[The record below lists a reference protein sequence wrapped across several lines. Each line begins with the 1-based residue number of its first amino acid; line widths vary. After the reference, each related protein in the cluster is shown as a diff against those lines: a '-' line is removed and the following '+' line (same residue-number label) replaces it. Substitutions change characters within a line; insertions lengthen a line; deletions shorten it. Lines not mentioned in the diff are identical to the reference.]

1 MLESSIGM
9 FTVVDLNHALP
20 SYFWRGEKLSNVS
33 SCLAMNTSSQ
43 RRVTLRVLDPAAVA
57 PALSAA
63 EVSRLN
69 AVYAA
74 MQAGGI
80 IILKTRGD

>member
-1 MLESSIGM
+1 MLESSTGM

-20 SYFWRGEKLSNVS
+20 SYFWRGEKLAHVN
-33 SCLAMNTSSQ
+33 SCLSMNTKAQ
-43 RRVTLRVLDPAAVA
+43 RRVTLRVIDPAAVA
-57 PALSAA
+57 PVLSAA

-74 MQAGGI
+74 MQAAGI